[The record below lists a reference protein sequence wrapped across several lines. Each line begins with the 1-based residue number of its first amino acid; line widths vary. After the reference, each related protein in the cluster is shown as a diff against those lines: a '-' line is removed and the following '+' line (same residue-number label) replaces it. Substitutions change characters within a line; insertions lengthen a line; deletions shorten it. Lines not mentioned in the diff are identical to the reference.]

1 MVQDL
6 DRSSRNLGNVAVI
19 KETLVKYDCIGLDKS
34 ENVYDFENEIDDLRT
49 LIGEG
54 GRSSC

>member
-1 MVQDL
+1 M
-6 DRSSRNLGNVAVI
+6 AVI

-54 GRSSC
+54 SRSSC